1 MTPLS
6 AAHWVYLI
14 GLAVLIATVVAKK
27 NVIAPALIAT
37 FLTGLVYQGSFT
49 MGLGAIFNAA
59 IAGTRELLPVFIII
73 ALVTAML
80 GAMRALGADTLMI
93 RPLSGLFRNGHI
105 SYVLL
110 AVVTFL
116 LSLAFWPTPVLPLIA
131 AILLPAA
138 LRAGLSPLGAALAI
152 AIAGQGMALS
162 SDYIMGVAPALSAEG
177 AHVSARMIADRA
189 TVIALI
195 AGAVALAVAY
205 FRDVRTKM
213 SGPAEVAATA
223 SGRGTTTSS
232 VGPGTTPDPAPGAAA
247 AATETVPSDGAPHRG
262 ATVTMTAASA
272 SPTAIAGS
280 GRPSPK
286 ALIVAVAVPVLFA
299 ALLVF
304 MLLGRFTSLIPDI
317 DEGLGAPLVGGTAA
331 LALVAIALIAKRNDW
346 LGEVGTHFTEGIT
359 FSFRTMGMVIPVA
372 GFVYIGLADYSAGI
386 LGLPEGSDAPA
397 FLFDAVARVQPHIPQ
412 VPVFA
417 AFAMLLIG
425 MLIGL
430 DGNGWP
436 GLPFTGSMAGALG
449 DGSTDVATL
458 AAIAQN
464 GASWTGGGTLV
475 IWSSLI
481 VVAGLTG
488 VPVVDLA
495 RRLFIPV
502 VTGLVVATGIAAVV
516 ML

>member
-213 SGPAEVAATA
+213 SGPAEGAETA
-223 SGRGTTTSS
+223 SGRGTTASS

-247 AATETVPSDGAPHRG
+247 AVTETVASDGAPHRG

-372 GFVYIGLADYSAGI
+372 GFVYIGLSDYSAGI
-386 LGLPEGSDAPA
+386 LGLPEGADAPA

>member
-1 MTPLS
+1 MS
-6 AAHWVYLI
+6 AAHWVYLL
-14 GLAVLIATVVAKK
+14 GLVVLIGTVVAKK

-37 FLTGLVYQGSFT
+37 FLTGFIYQGSFT
-49 MGLGAIFNAA
+49 MGLGAVFNAS
-59 IAGTRELLPVFIII
+59 IAGTRELLPIFIII

-80 GAMRALGADTLMI
+80 GAMRALGADTIMI

-105 SYVLL
+105 SYLVL

-138 LRAGLSPLGAALAI
+138 VRAGLPALGAALAI

-177 AHVSARMIADRA
+177 ADVPARLIADRA
-189 TVIALI
+189 TIIALI
-195 AGAVALAVAY
+195 AGAVALALAY
-205 FRDVRTKM
+205 LRDVRTKM
-213 SGPAEVAATA
+213 IDPDQTAAVTLPIAEA
-223 SGRGTTTSS
+223 GG
-232 VGPGTTPDPAPGAAA
+232 
-247 AATETVPSDGAPHRG
+247 TVPETGGAETGG
-262 ATVTMTAASA
+262 AGAGRATTATLAPPAVTPALK
-272 SPTAIAGS
+272 
-280 GRPSPK
+280 PSPK
-286 ALIVAVAVPVLFA
+286 ALMVAVAVPVLFA

-304 MLLGRFTSLIPDI
+304 MLLGRFTTIVPDI

-331 LALVAIALIAKRNDW
+331 LTLVAISLLAKRKGW
-346 LGEVGTHFTEGIT
+346 LDDVGTHFTEGVA

-372 GFVYIGLADYSAGI
+372 GFVYVGLADYSAGI
-386 LGLPEGSDAPA
+386 LGLPEDAHAPA
-397 FLFDAVARVQPHIPQ
+397 FLFDAVAAVQPHIPH

-417 AFAMLLIG
+417 SFAMLLVG

-436 GLPFTGSMAGALG
+436 GLPFTGSLAGTLG
-449 DGSTDVATL
+449 DGTADVATL

-488 VPVVDLA
+488 VSVVELA
-495 RRLFIPV
+495 RRLFLPV
-502 VTGLVVATGIAAVV
+502 VTGLVVATAFATMV
-516 ML
+516 LL

>member
-1 MTPLS
+1 MVVPLS

-27 NVIAPALIAT
+27 NVIAPAIIAT
-37 FLTGLVYQGSFT
+37 FLTGLVYRGSFT
-49 MGLGAIFNAA
+49 TGLSSVFNAA

-80 GAMRALGADTLMI
+80 GAMRALGADVLMI
-93 RPLSGLFRNGHI
+93 RPLSGFFRNGHI

-195 AGAVALAVAY
+195 AGVVALAVAY
-205 FRDVRTKM
+205 LRDVRTKM
-213 SGPAEVAATA
+213 SGQAGSSA
-223 SGRGTTTSS
+223 GRAPTP
-232 VGPGTTPDPAPGAAA
+232 GPGPGAPAA
-247 AATETVPSDGAPHRG
+247 AEAVSTGHGPANRG
-262 ATVTMTAASA
+262 ATATLAAAPASETVTAD
-272 SPTAIAGS
+272 S
-280 GRPSPK
+280 GRPSSK
-286 ALIVAVAVPVLFA
+286 ALIVAVCVPALFG

-346 LGEVGTHFTEGIT
+346 LGEVGTHFTDGIT

-386 LGLPEGSDAPA
+386 LGLPEGADAPA
-397 FLFDAVARVQPHIPQ
+397 FLFDAVELVQPHIPQ

-449 DGSTDVATL
+449 GDSTDVATL

-502 VTGLVVATGIAAVV
+502 VTGLVVATAIAAAV

>member
-1 MTPLS
+1 MS

-27 NVIAPALIAT
+27 NVIAPAIIAT
-37 FLTGLVYQGSFT
+37 FLTGLAYRGSFT
-49 MGLGAIFNAA
+49 MGLGSIFNAA

-80 GAMRALGADTLMI
+80 GAMRALGADVLMI
-93 RPLSGLFRNGHI
+93 RPLSGFFRNGHI

-195 AGAVALAVAY
+195 AGVVALVVAY
-205 FRDVRTKM
+205 LRDVRTKM
-213 SGPAEVAATA
+213 SGPAGSGEIASSGASQAGPSACCTVTPGPAA
-223 SGRGTTTSS
+223 GT
-232 VGPGTTPDPAPGAAA
+232 PAAA
-247 AATETVPSDGAPHRG
+247 AETVPAGHGPANRG
-262 ATVTMTAASA
+262 ATATLAAPASETA
-272 SPTAIAGS
+272 TAES

-286 ALIVAVAVPVLFA
+286 ALIVAVCVPALFG

-346 LGEVGTHFTEGIT
+346 LGAVGTHFTDGIT

-386 LGLPEGSDAPA
+386 LGLPEGADAPA
-397 FLFDAVARVQPHIPQ
+397 FLFDAVELVQPHIPQ

-449 DGSTDVATL
+449 GDSTDVATL

-502 VTGLVVATGIAAVV
+502 VTGLVVATAIAAAV

>member
-213 SGPAEVAATA
+213 SGPAEVAATTSGAAPRPGGETAVAATEPGGPGHRAGIATLADAPASTVIA
-223 SGRGTTTSS
+223 SGR
-232 VGPGTTPDPAPGAAA
+232 
-247 AATETVPSDGAPHRG
+247 
-262 ATVTMTAASA
+262 
-272 SPTAIAGS
+272 PT
-280 GRPSPK
+280 PK

-331 LALVAIALIAKRNDW
+331 LALVAITLIAKRKDW

-386 LGLPEGSDAPA
+386 LGLSDGADAPA

>member
-49 MGLGAIFNAA
+49 MGLGSIFNAS

-73 ALVTAML
+73 ALVCAML

-93 RPLSGLFRNGHI
+93 RPLSRFFRNGHI

-110 AVVTFL
+110 AVVTFV

-189 TVIALI
+189 TLIALI
-195 AGAVALAVAY
+195 AGVVALAVAY

-213 SGPAEVAATA
+213 SDLATVAEIP
-223 SGRGTTTSS
+223 SS
-232 VGPGTTPDPAPGAAA
+232 SAGADRAPEPTPGTKGPSA
-247 AATETVPSDGAPHRG
+247 ESVP
-262 ATVTMTAASA
+262 
-272 SPTAIAGS
+272 AGS
-280 GRPSPK
+280 GAAHQGATATLTAAPASDTPTVASGLASPK

-299 ALLVF
+299 ALLAF

-331 LALVAIALIAKRNDW
+331 LALVAIALIAKRKDW

-386 LGLPEGSDAPA
+386 LGLPEGADAPA
-397 FLFDAVARVQPHIPQ
+397 FLFDAVALVQPHIPQ

-502 VTGLVVATGIAAVV
+502 VTGLVVATAIAAAV